1 MKVASQHAAGDKG
14 SKKNEI
20 MRKKNDK
27 QRAGTHW
34 SRHSWDFPAPSSA
47 AELQGRPES
56 GSTRNKRKALKS
68 RALIV
73 QRVLLSCEL

>member
-1 MKVASQHAAGDKG
+1 MPPEIRGVKEQDNAE
-14 SKKNEI
+14 KKHE
-20 MRKKNDK
+20 K
-27 QRAGTHW
+27 QRAGTYW

-47 AELQGRPES
+47 AELQGRPEN
-56 GSTRNKRKALKS
+56 GSTRKKRKALKS